1 MEAFIIYTNLIA
13 LPIVVILTYLK
24 INKIW
29 RRKQIREV
37 AESVSVVAMLL
48 SMIATVPLLLQFT
61 LLAPQPLGAL
71 RISVSMI
78 DYVVFFLIGIGIWLI
93 KDERIGVWQLIRHAF
108 RMEAAELTNLISG
121 LSRPR
126 ESESILRVL
135 RLVAAVDQRIDERE
149 VQIISSVAGP
159 LGITGAAIREGLTA
173 VDSDI
178 SKVRKAFLDYIHSEP
193 PVDQAKKVY
202 DLMRFLI
209 RADGVVTPEEQLV
222 LDELGRV
229 VSSYTADGYD
239 PPTVYE
245 VLVVPQ
251 KDSQVEAIAQII
263 GNARVEKRA
272 GGEAYIAGTYFSS
285 LFAEEVCKRYRSR
298 DYFSTVETL
307 PL

>member
-61 LLAPQPLGAL
+61 LLTPQPVGAL

-78 DYVVFFLIGIGIWLI
+78 DYVVFFLIGIGFWLI

-126 ESESILRVL
+126 ESQSILRVL
-135 RLVAAVDQRIDERE
+135 RLVAAVDRRIDERE
-149 VQIISSVAGP
+149 VQIIASVAEP
-159 LGITGAAIREGLTA
+159 LGITAAAIREGLTA

-193 PVDQAKKVY
+193 PADQAKKVY

-209 RADGVVTPEEQLV
+209 RADGVVTSEEQMV

-239 PPTVYE
+239 PLTVYE

-251 KDSQVEAIAQII
+251 KDSQMEAIAQVI

-272 GGEAYIAGTYFSS
+272 GGEAYVAGTYFSP
-285 LFAEEVCKRYRSR
+285 LFAEEVCRRYRAR